1 MKSGKKQDLTA
12 DHEAGLE
19 TEIVSEG
26 RPQAVRTAHRIARA
40 KQDGGKPCSAAAA
53 RGAVESAE
61 AENVQVTANRHAP
74 RRPRNEGSAEEDRL
88 SPV

>member
-1 MKSGKKQDLTA
+1 MIFTA

-40 KQDGGKPCSAAAA
+40 KQDGGKPCSTAAA

-61 AENVQVTANRHAP
+61 AENVQITSNRHAP